1 MTLANKPDMTPD
13 MTAVLKARAR
23 LAGRIQ
29 LTPIVESR
37 SLSERLGAPVLLKL
51 RPERAR

>member
-1 MTLANKPDMTPD
+1 MTLANNPDMTPD

-29 LTPIVESR
+29 LTPIVES
-37 SLSERLGAPVLLKL
+37 LNKNKNNITFLFEKY
-51 RPERAR
+51 EI